1 MKRFNKK
8 PGVERDYQQSHWE
21 MKMPKILIVDDEWI
35 TRLEIEEMLADLG
48 YEVAGRKMVEAE
60 IEKVS

>member
-1 MKRFNKK
+1 
-8 PGVERDYQQSHWE
+8 

-35 TRLEIEEMLADLG
+35 TRLEIEEMLIDLG
-48 YEVAGRKMVEAE
+48 YEVAGRKRVEAE